1 MEMHY
6 FRSANP
12 ASFRSSYASNVK
24 KASDLVEQADFD
36 GYSLR
41 HGEDPSSL
49 HFAAGCGC
57 LEVCAQLL
65 RRCGRLNFTTDC
77 SGQTPLFWAVQS
89 GLRST
94 VNLLLQHGADA
105 VHKDNQGQTPLHIC
119 AAKCFPQTCSLLLA
133 TCSVQ
138 SFGLELRSCRDLSP
152 LHVAA
157 RHGHTEVIDCLLA
170 ATADPSAVTLQ
181 GRTPLHL
188 AAMAGHSGAVE
199 RLLEAAGPLAEPR
212 ALFELADVE
221 GMRALDYAL
230 ERGLPEAA
238 LVLSGEE
245 SAQERIRL
253 QWKRRFEPPCRAN
266 LNVSMCNAWL
276 EISRPEILA
285 VHRFSLHL
293 ECRIVDA
300 LGLVEGY
307 TVEVLQSVHGG
318 HINEDQDSCDSAAS
332 VSFARGPKQ
341 KPIDNV
347 EFRLPRRSEG
357 KSVWAPGAHY
367 AFRVVGV
374 VAPHLALQA
383 GYPLSTIRSPWT
395 IPTWLPAG
403 SAVGGR
409 TSKNR

>member
-6 FRSANP
+6 FHSANP
-12 ASFRSSYASNVK
+12 VSFRENYASDVK
-24 KASDLVEQADFD
+24 KASDLVEQAKFD
-36 GYSLR
+36 GYALR
-41 HGEDPSSL
+41 HGGDPCSL

-57 LEVCAQLL
+57 LEVCMQLL
-65 RRCGRLNFTTDC
+65 HRCGRLNFTTDS

-94 VNLLLQHGADA
+94 VGLLLQHGADA
-105 VHKDNQGQTPLHIC
+105 VHKDSQGQTPLHLC
-119 AAKCFPQTCSLLLA
+119 AAKGLPQTCSLLLG
-133 TCSVQ
+133 TRSVE
-138 SFGLELRSCRDLSP
+138 SFGLEVRSCRGLSP

-188 AAMAGHSGAVE
+188 AAMAGHSSAVE
-199 RLLEAAGPLAEPR
+199 RLLEAAGPLVDPA
-212 ALFELADVE
+212 ALFALADVE

-245 SAQERIRL
+245 CAQERIRHR
-253 QWKRRFEPPCRAN
+253 WKQLFEPPCRAS

-285 VHRFSLHL
+285 VNRSALHL
-293 ECRIVDA
+293 ACRIVDA

-307 TVEVLQSVHGG
+307 TIEVSQSVHGR
-318 HINEDQDSCDSAAS
+318 HMEEDEDACGSIAS
-332 VSFARGPKQ
+332 VSFRRGAKQ

-347 EFRLPRRSEG
+347 EFRLPRHSEG
-357 KSVWAPGAHY
+357 KSVWACGAHY
-367 AFRVVGV
+367 AFRVVGA
-374 VAPHLALQA
+374 VAPHLAKHSEC
-383 GYPLSTIRSPWT
+383 PLSTIRSPWT
-395 IPTWLPAG
+395 IPTWLPAL
-403 SAVGGR
+403 SAEGGR
-409 TSKNR
+409 TRKHR